1 MAFESPILKKEF
13 LTLLRGR
20 KAYVF
25 LFVTVLFSILFC
37 LIFWPSEGSPFY
49 RYGAEAG
56 RNFFIALS
64 FALLGLVTLITT
76 AFTAGSFSG
85 EKERQTY
92 DLLFLTLLRPASIL
106 VAKLI
111 SSIGFLLLLMVS
123 LLPVFSVGLL
133 IGGVEFQEIA
143 ESFGIIIISI
153 ITFGIIGMACSLI
166 FRKTTVSFIISE
178 LSVLFVAAGQIFTLL
193 AFFYV
198 KHWLSRLWGF
208 TRYSYF
214 EPPEEILIFGGPF
227 VALFS
232 VIENVGPL
240 KNISIPGIGLSIP
253 LRYLIVAEMLL
264 ISAMLFVFM
273 LFKVRRPPQ
282 PPKIKRKRIIDDRD
296 QLKRRRRRFPFYLTD
311 PLKRSKPIGDT
322 INPLLVKELRYGLP
336 GRSDALI
343 RMFYVSLILFFTIAI
358 FCIGLRNEG
367 FLVLST
373 IEIVLILIFVPGSTV
388 SIACREE
395 SQGNVDALRMTLLG
409 PSRIIQGKYL
419 AALLHML
426 SVAGPAVLINAM
438 FLLTVNYFR
447 IESIYVHVSERI
459 GMFIFFLGSVS
470 VSVLLACAIGFFSA
484 TLLKKTLPS
493 IVLAYLLSLVFFV
506 GNSLLFLIAKIYH
519 IPALSEELIAFL
531 SPLLGYI
538 YCFNEV
544 SSDKRLLYC
553 FANWSLFLVVAAL
566 FYLFSWLIFKR
577 YRMRD

>member
-1 MAFESPILKKEF
+1 MTFESPILKKEF

-37 LIFWPSEGSPFY
+37 SIFWPTEGSSFY

-56 RNFFIALS
+56 RNFFTALS

-76 AFTAGSFSG
+76 AFTSGSFSG

-106 VAKLI
+106 TAKLI

-133 IGGVEFQEIA
+133 IGGVKSREIA

-153 ITFGIIGMACSLI
+153 ITFGIIGMTCSLI

-178 LSVLFVAAGQIFTLL
+178 LGVLFVAVGQIFALL

-198 KHWLSRLWGF
+198 THWLSRLWGL

-214 EPPEEILIFGGPF
+214 EPPDEIWIAGGPF
-227 VALFS
+227 IALFQ
-232 VIENVGPL
+232 IIGEGPL
-240 KNISIPGIGLSIP
+240 NRGLNLAGFPIP

-264 ISAMLFVFM
+264 ISALLFIFM

-282 PPKIKRKRIIDDRD
+282 PPKTKRKKIIDDRE
-296 QLKRRRRRFPFYLTD
+296 QLKKRRRRFPFYLTD
-311 PLKRSKPIGDT
+311 PQKRSRPIGDT

-336 GRSDALI
+336 GRCDAFI
-343 RMFYVSLILFFTIAI
+343 RMFYVSLILFLTIAI
-358 FCIGLRNEG
+358 FCLGGAREG
-367 FLVLST
+367 FMVLSA
-373 IEIVLILIFVPGSTV
+373 IEIILILIFVPGSTV

-409 PSRIIQGKYL
+409 ASRIIQGKYL

-426 SVAGPAVLINAM
+426 SIAGPAVLINAG
-438 FLLTVNYFR
+438 FLLAVNHFR
-447 IESIYVHVSERI
+447 IGPEHMDVSERI
-459 GMFIFFLGSVS
+459 DMFIFFLGSACVS
-470 VSVLLACAIGFFSA
+470 ILLACAIGFFSA

-493 IVLAYLLSLVFFV
+493 IILAYLLSLVFFI
-506 GNSLLFLIAKIYH
+506 GNSMLFILDEIYH
-519 IPALSEELIAFL
+519 TSVLSEELMAFF

-538 YCFNEV
+538 YCLDEV

-553 FANWSLFLVVAAL
+553 FANWFMFLAAAGV